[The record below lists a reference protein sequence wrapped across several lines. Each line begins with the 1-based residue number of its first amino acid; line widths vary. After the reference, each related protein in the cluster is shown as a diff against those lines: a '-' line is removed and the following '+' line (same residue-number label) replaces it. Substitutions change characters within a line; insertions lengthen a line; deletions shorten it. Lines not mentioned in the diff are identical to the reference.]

1 MSEVYTFKEIRDEL
15 DKHGISRVDIL
26 NALESLP
33 NNKVLLIG
41 DFIIDLYTYCTA
53 IGKTSKTP
61 TLSVKKNYTDMF
73 WGGTGLFAKNLTG
86 LGAAVKLIT
95 VCGNDWGY
103 EYIKKD
109 QDPKLEVNVFVD
121 ETRPTTLKERFW
133 VDGYKLLQVDTLE
146 NIYVPNEMCQK
157 IEPVIREKIEE
168 CDFVLVSDFRHGLLS
183 SELIL
188 FIKNL
193 CREKGKRLIVDTQV
207 SNRTGNLEEYLGV
220 DLICSNETEA
230 RYFLRDERS
239 DTRVILD
246 KLYDQ
251 TRVNR
256 LILKLGIK
264 GLVGYD
270 NNKSFFQLPAIPVE
284 VKDPIGSGDAFLS
297 VAALT
302 CKPEIKLMASIFAA
316 TCAGSLA
323 VTKMGTVP
331 NNLDELNQF
340 VEEKLD
346 EIF

>member
-1 MSEVYTFKEIRDEL
+1 MADVYTFKEIRDEL
-15 DKHGISRVDIL
+15 DQHGISRIDIL

-61 TLSVKKNYTDMF
+61 TLSVKKNYTDRF
-73 WGGTGLFAKNLTG
+73 WGGTGLFAKNLIG
-86 LGAAVKLIT
+86 LGATVELVT
-95 VCGNDWGY
+95 VCGKDWGQ
-103 EYIKKD
+103 EYINEGKD
-109 QDPKLEVNVFVD
+109 PGLELSLFMD
-121 ETRPTTLKERFW
+121 EARPTTLKERFW
-133 VDGYKLLQVDTLE
+133 VDGYKLLQVDTVE
-146 NIYVPNEMCQK
+146 NEYVSDEMCRR
-157 IEPVIREKIEE
+157 IEPVIREKIDG

-183 SELIL
+183 PELIA

-193 CREKGKRLIVDTQV
+193 CKEKGKLLIVDTQV
-207 SNRTGNLEEYLGV
+207 SNRTGNLEEYFGV
-220 DLICSNETEA
+220 DLICANETEA
-230 RYFLRDERS
+230 RHFLRDERS
-239 DTRVILD
+239 ETRAILD
-246 KLYDQ
+246 KLHDQ
-251 TRVNR
+251 THVNR

-264 GLVGYD
+264 GLIGYD
-270 NNKSFFQLPAIPVE
+270 NNKHFFQLPAIPVE

-331 NNLDELNQF
+331 NNFKELSEF
-340 VEEKLD
+340 VEAKLD